1 MGRRA
6 KAPASPTT
14 RNHGLLGWGAFLAVL
29 LGFSA
34 PALGMATNAA
44 IALAGT
50 CLAVFFLIWYLGA
63 SGSAGSSGSKRS

>member
-6 KAPASPTT
+6 KAPASTTT
-14 RNHGLLGWGAFLAVL
+14 RNHGMLGWGAFLAVL

-50 CLAVFFLIWYLGA
+50 CLAVFFLIWFLGA
-63 SGSAGSSGSKRS
+63 TGSSDSTRS

>member
-14 RNHGLLGWGAFLAVL
+14 RNHGMLGWGAFLAVL

-34 PALGMATNAA
+34 PRLGMSANAG

-50 CLAVFFLIWYLGA
+50 CLVVFFLVWYLG
-63 SGSAGSSGSKRS
+63 SAGTKRP

>member
-6 KAPASPTT
+6 KAPASPST
-14 RNHGLLGWGAFLAVL
+14 RNHGMLGWGAFLAVL

-34 PALGMATNAA
+34 PALGMAANAA

-50 CLAVFFLIWYLGA
+50 CLAVFFLIWFLGT
-63 SGSAGSSGSKRS
+63 SRSTRS

>member
-1 MGRRA
+1 M
-6 KAPASPTT
+6 
-14 RNHGLLGWGAFLAVL
+14 LGWGAFLAVL

-50 CLAVFFLIWYLGA
+50 CLAVFSLIWFLGV
-63 SGSAGSSGSKRS
+63 SGSSSSTRS